1 MEPDEIAENFFKQ
14 KQRAELLIEVGRFR
28 EALAELSA
36 DLARNPDDYY
46 SLCQSAYCHHQL
58 GEHQAA
64 YDLTKKAVA
73 LEPDGEWGH
82 RMQSSI
88 FAATGDNRKAHASAE
103 KCIKLAPWSLACL
116 ETLLFAQI
124 GVWRMNDA
132 EKTVQ
137 KMLEAAPDDEV
148 THNAAGYFALKK
160 EAYPEA
166 EKHYQAVLAINP
178 ESVNALNNLGVIYLQ
193 YAEDG
198 KGSAYRKK
206 SAEMFERAVR
216 TQPTFI
222 DGQQNL
228 KIATTSI
235 AKAGLP
241 IGTILILCWAGNTLV
256 NTGRHGLNS
265 LPEIVRG
272 LGVLTPYSPNYLI
285 FGLNL
290 LVIIYGILITVFAIR
305 YWLSKD
311 RAAMIAPF
319 RRPNFWK
326 ILILA
331 SGIPFVFYVAF
342 LFLLDLDANA
352 FAYIALI
359 LLFAGSVYAVLQF
372 VMQLQLRETE

>member
-1 MEPDEIAENFFKQ
+1 MEPEGIAENFFRH
-14 KQRAELLIEVGRFR
+14 KQRVDLLIEVGRFR
-28 EALAELSA
+28 EALTELSA

-46 SLCQSAYCHHQL
+46 SLCQSSYCHHQL

-64 YDLTKKAVA
+64 YDLSKKAVA
-73 LEPDGEWGH
+73 IEPDGEWGH
-82 RMQSSI
+82 RLQSSI
-88 FAATGDNRKAHASAE
+88 FAATGDNRRAHTSAE
-103 KCIKLAPWSLACL
+103 KCIELAPWSLACL

-124 GVWRMNDA
+124 GVWRMDDA

-137 KMLEAAPDDEV
+137 KMLEAGPDDEV

-198 KGSAYRKK
+198 KGSAYRKR
-206 SAEMFERAVR
+206 SADMFERAVR
-216 TQPTFI
+216 TQPTFV

-228 KIATTSI
+228 KIATNSI
-235 AKAGLP
+235 AKAGIP
-241 IGTILILCWAGNTLV
+241 IGTILILCWATNALV

-272 LGVLTPYSPNYLI
+272 LGVLTPYSPNHLI

-290 LVIIYGILITVFAIR
+290 LVIIYGILLTVFAIR
-305 YWLSKD
+305 YLFSKD
-311 RAAMIAPF
+311 RAAMIEPF
-319 RRPNFWK
+319 RDFKTWIIIAIGTTFP
-326 ILILA
+326 A
-331 SGIPFVFYVAF
+331 VFYIIF
-342 LFLLDLDANA
+342 LVFLDIEANA
-352 FAYIALI
+352 FAFVGL
-359 LLFAGSVYAVLQF
+359 LLFFGAALYANLQF
-372 VMQLQLRETE
+372 IVYFQLRKND